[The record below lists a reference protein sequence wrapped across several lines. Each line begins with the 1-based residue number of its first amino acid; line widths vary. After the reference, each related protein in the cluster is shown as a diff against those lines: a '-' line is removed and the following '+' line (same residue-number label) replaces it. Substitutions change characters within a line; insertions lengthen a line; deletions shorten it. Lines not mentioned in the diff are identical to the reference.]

1 MTSKL
6 CETYY
11 FYLKMKFF
19 GEYGFGCHP
28 HRAQPCA
35 CLKYGEGAAVY
46 YLVPATDYLTEA
58 ATVRGNTDR
67 IRISFRCHSTPCST
81 MLGTLSSL
89 HHAPRWAD
97 PHGKPSTERGAVRG
111 MHRQTPARQTQSR
124 FSWAM
129 LNVTTAACG
138 NAKCY
143 FSSQRRKNEGW
154 LVGGVEKAQTL
165 ASVLAFGMKVPDLN
179 AWFAQWSR
187 TWTFAEKL
195 RKDFGVEHLLLGP
208 PLIATLTPEQA
219 VSLNSKLKR
228 LHLKSRPIWPHR
240 ALHNIT
246 PREVKGVQHSGA
258 PQYYTAG
265 PHPVQAVR
273 SCVWPACIAFG
284 CAASLAASF
293 QRRVIGFIEHAPNR
307 LKLSEGIERNLALV
321 ATMAKAHPALKYDF
335 QVFLRN
341 DGTVINIDLD
351 RCDQFELG
359 VYTNLSKLAQLP
371 GLCEDTETHQLCFDK
386 MLKELHRRLRQKVA
400 LRRPPQ
406 FGCETTL
413 QIDAR
418 QRREAKSH
426 ARQNS
431 ERLSGIST

>member
-1 MTSKL
+1 M
-6 CETYY
+6 
-11 FYLKMKFF
+11 
-19 GEYGFGCHP
+19 
-28 HRAQPCA
+28 
-35 CLKYGEGAAVY
+35 
-46 YLVPATDYLTEA
+46 
-58 ATVRGNTDR
+58 
-67 IRISFRCHSTPCST
+67 
-81 MLGTLSSL
+81 MLGSLSSL

-111 MHRQTPARQTQSR
+111 MHRQTPALQTQSR

-228 LHLKSRPIWPHR
+228 LHLKHTDDSKQRPLWPHR

-273 SCVWPACIAFG
+273 SCLWPSCIAFG

-293 QRRVIGFIEHAPNR
+293 QRRINGFIEHAPNK

-418 QRREAKSH
+418 QRRRAK
-426 ARQNS
+426 QNHTQGN